1 MLTLNQV
8 TKVYSG
14 INGRCCCGCAGKHT
28 TREESPRS
36 VKLIFN
42 KILKAGAQQDSPSD
56 NHIYAVAG
64 KRLYVAYS
72 D

>member
-1 MLTLNQV
+1 MLKLENV

-28 TREESPRS
+28 TRGESQRS

-42 KILKAGAQQDSPSD
+42 KIMKAGATEGLG
-56 NHIYAVAG
+56 HIYAEVG